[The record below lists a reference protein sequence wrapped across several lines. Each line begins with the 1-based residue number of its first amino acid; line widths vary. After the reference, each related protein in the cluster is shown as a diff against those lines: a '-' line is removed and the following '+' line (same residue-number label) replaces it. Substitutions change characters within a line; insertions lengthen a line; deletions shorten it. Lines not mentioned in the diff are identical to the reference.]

1 MAYISNQWLKGGKEW
16 FPIYTK
22 LELDNYKFADSDY
35 EFTLRKELGVYKC
48 LNKDCLNNDEKVLEL
63 NATDQIGSIGGFS
76 CSYCYGNLTCT
87 ETKSSPEHQI
97 VYIDKK
103 EGYEIVNLIAESFN
117 DEKRSKLLSKLIV
130 KLSDKSK
137 LDIIREILDNR

>member
-16 FPIYTK
+16 FPVYTK
-22 LELDNYKFADSDY
+22 LELDNSDYADY
-35 EFTLRKELGVYKC
+35 EFTLRKEVGVYKC
-48 LNKDCLNNDEKVLEL
+48 LNKDCLNNEEKVYEL
-63 NATDQIGSIGGFS
+63 NDTDQNSSTNWRGY
-76 CSYCYGNLTCT
+76 CSYCYGDLTCA

-103 EGYEIVNLIAESFN
+103 EGDEIVNLIAESFN
-117 DEKRSKLLSKLIV
+117 DEKSSKLISKLIV

>member
-16 FPIYTK
+16 FPVYTK
-22 LELDNYKFADSDY
+22 LELDNSDFADY
-35 EFTLRKELGVYKC
+35 EFTLRKEVGVYKC
-48 LNKDCLNNDEKVLEL
+48 INKDCLNNEEKVYEL
-63 NATDQIGSIGGFS
+63 NNTDQNYWRGY
-76 CSYCYGNLTCT
+76 CSYCHGDLTCV

-97 VYIDKK
+97 VYIDKE
-103 EGYEIVNLIAESFN
+103 EGEDIVNLITGSFN
-117 DEKRSKLLSKLIV
+117 DEKSSKLLSKLIV